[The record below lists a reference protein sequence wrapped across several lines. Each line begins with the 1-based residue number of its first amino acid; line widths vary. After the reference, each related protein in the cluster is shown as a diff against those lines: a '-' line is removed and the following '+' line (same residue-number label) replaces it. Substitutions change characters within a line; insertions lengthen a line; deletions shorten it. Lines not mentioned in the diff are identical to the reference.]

1 MKSIICSQKGKIRM
15 ALEDIKIGKTI
26 EEIQEGDSLTVTEVI
41 ELKDILLYLGLT
53 NDNNPLYLQYDYTQA
68 TRYKKPVVPPVL
80 LMGILTSNVS
90 KHLPGPGS
98 NVVDLSLDIL
108 EPIHHNST
116 ITFEFE
122 IKRVDERREQVMIMV
137 EGSSLS
143 GERLLEAELI
153 VETPEKL
160 INVDNENK

>member
-1 MKSIICSQKGKIRM
+1 MKSIIYSQKGKIRM

-160 INVDNENK
+160 INVDDENK

>member
-1 MKSIICSQKGKIRM
+1 M

-26 EEIQEGDSLTVTEVI
+26 DEIEEGDSLSVTEVI

-53 NDNNPLYLQYDYTQA
+53 NDNNPLYLQYDYTQL
-68 TRYKKPVVPPVL
+68 TKYKKPLVPAVL
-80 LMGILTSNVS
+80 IMGILTSNVS

-98 NVVDLSLDIL
+98 NVVDVSLDLL
-108 EPIHHNST
+108 EPIHHSTT

-122 IKRVDERREQVMIMV
+122 VKRVDERREQVTIAV
-137 EGSSLS
+137 EGNSLS
-143 GERLLEAELI
+143 GDRLLEAELI

-160 INVDNENK
+160 IVSHPETIE

>member
-1 MKSIICSQKGKIRM
+1 MQKGTIAM

-26 EEIQEGDSLTVTEVI
+26 DEIEEGDSLSVTEVI

-53 NDNNPLYLQYDYTQA
+53 NDNNPLYLQYDYTQL
-68 TRYKKPVVPPVL
+68 TKYKKPIVPAVL
-80 LMGILTSNVS
+80 IMGILTSNVS

-98 NVVDLSLDIL
+98 NVVDVSLDIL
-108 EPIHHNST
+108 EPIHHNTT

-122 IKRVDERREQVMIMV
+122 VKRVDERREQVTIAV
-137 EGSSLS
+137 EGNSLS
-143 GERLLEAELI
+143 GDRLVEAELI

-160 INVDNENK
+160 IVSHPETIE

>member
-1 MKSIICSQKGKIRM
+1 MQKGTIAM

-26 EEIQEGDSLTVTEVI
+26 DEIEEGDSLSVTEVI

-53 NDNNPLYLQYDYTQA
+53 NDNNPLYLQYDYTQL
-68 TRYKKPVVPPVL
+68 TKYKKPIVPAVL
-80 LMGILTSNVS
+80 IIGILTSNVS

-98 NVVDLSLDIL
+98 NVVDVSLDLL
-108 EPIHHNST
+108 EPIHHSTT

-122 IKRVDERREQVMIMV
+122 VKRVDERREQVTIAV
-137 EGSSLS
+137 EGNSLS
-143 GERLLEAELI
+143 GDRLLEAELI

-160 INVDNENK
+160 IVSHPETIE

>member
-1 MKSIICSQKGKIRM
+1 MQKGTITM

-26 EEIQEGDSLTVTEVI
+26 DEIEEGDSLSVTEVI

-53 NDNNPLYLQYDYTQA
+53 NDNNPLYLQYDYTQL
-68 TRYKKPVVPPVL
+68 TKYKKPLVPAVL
-80 LMGILTSNVS
+80 IMGILTSNVS

-98 NVVDLSLDIL
+98 NVVDVSLDIL
-108 EPIHHNST
+108 EPIHHSTT

-122 IKRVDERREQVMIMV
+122 VKRVDERREQVTIAV
-137 EGSSLS
+137 EGNSLS
-143 GERLLEAELI
+143 GDRLLEAELI

-160 INVDNENK
+160 IVSHPETIE

>member
-1 MKSIICSQKGKIRM
+1 MQKGTIAM

-26 EEIQEGDSLTVTEVI
+26 DEIEEGDSLSVTEVI

-53 NDNNPLYLQYDYTQA
+53 NDNNPLYLQYDYTQL
-68 TRYKKPVVPPVL
+68 TKYKKPLVPAVL
-80 LMGILTSNVS
+80 IMGILTSNVS

-98 NVVDLSLDIL
+98 NVVDVSLDIL
-108 EPIHHNST
+108 EPIHHNTT

-122 IKRVDERREQVMIMV
+122 VKRVDERREQVTIAV
-137 EGSSLS
+137 EGNSLS
-143 GERLLEAELI
+143 GDRLVEAELI

-160 INVDNENK
+160 IVSHPETIE

>member
-1 MKSIICSQKGKIRM
+1 MQKGTIAM

-26 EEIQEGDSLTVTEVI
+26 DEIEEGDSLSVTEVI

-53 NDNNPLYLQYDYTQA
+53 NDNNPLYLQYDYTQL
-68 TRYKKPVVPPVL
+68 TKYKKPIVPAVL
-80 LMGILTSNVS
+80 IMGILTSNVS

-98 NVVDLSLDIL
+98 NVVDVSLDIL
-108 EPIHHNST
+108 EPIHHSTT

-122 IKRVDERREQVMIMV
+122 VKRVDERREQVTIEV
-137 EGSSLS
+137 EGNSLS
-143 GERLLEAELI
+143 GDRLLEAELI

-160 INVDNENK
+160 IVSHPETIE

>member
-1 MKSIICSQKGKIRM
+1 MQKGTIAM

-26 EEIQEGDSLTVTEVI
+26 DEIEEGDSLSVTEVI

-53 NDNNPLYLQYDYTQA
+53 NDNNPLYLQYDYTQL
-68 TRYKKPVVPPVL
+68 TKYKKPLVPAVL
-80 LMGILTSNVS
+80 IIGILTSNVS

-98 NVVDLSLDIL
+98 NVVDVSLDIL
-108 EPIHHNST
+108 EPIHHSTT

-122 IKRVDERREQVMIMV
+122 VKRVDERREQVTIAV
-137 EGSSLS
+137 EGNSLS
-143 GERLLEAELI
+143 GDRLLEAELI

-160 INVDNENK
+160 IVSHPETIE

>member
-1 MKSIICSQKGKIRM
+1 M

-26 EEIQEGDSLTVTEVI
+26 DEIEEGDSLSVTEVI

-53 NDNNPLYLQYDYTQA
+53 NDNNPLYLQYDYTQL
-68 TRYKKPVVPPVL
+68 TKYKKPIVPAVL
-80 LMGILTSNVS
+80 IMGILTSNVS

-98 NVVDLSLDIL
+98 NVVDVSLDIL
-108 EPIHHNST
+108 EPIHHSTT

-122 IKRVDERREQVMIMV
+122 VKRVDERREQVTIEV
-137 EGSSLS
+137 EGNSLS
-143 GERLLEAELI
+143 GDRLLEAELI

-160 INVDNENK
+160 IVSHPETIE

>member
-1 MKSIICSQKGKIRM
+1 MQKGTITM

-26 EEIQEGDSLTVTEVI
+26 DEIEEGDSLSVTEVI

-53 NDNNPLYLQYDYTQA
+53 NDNNPLYLQYDYTQL
-68 TRYKKPVVPPVL
+68 TKYKKPIVPAVL
-80 LMGILTSNVS
+80 IMGILTSNVS

-98 NVVDLSLDIL
+98 NVVDVSLDIL
-108 EPIHHNST
+108 EPIHHSTT

-122 IKRVDERREQVMIMV
+122 VKRVDERREQVTIAV
-137 EGSSLS
+137 EGNSLS
-143 GERLLEAELI
+143 GDRLLEAELI

-160 INVDNENK
+160 IVSHPETIE

>member
-1 MKSIICSQKGKIRM
+1 MQKGTIAM

-26 EEIQEGDSLTVTEVI
+26 DEIEEGDSLSVTEVI

-53 NDNNPLYLQYDYTQA
+53 NDNNPLYLQYDYTQL
-68 TRYKKPVVPPVL
+68 TKYKKPLVPAVL
-80 LMGILTSNVS
+80 IMGILTSNVS

-98 NVVDLSLDIL
+98 NVVDVSLDIL
-108 EPIHHNST
+108 EPIHHSTT

-122 IKRVDERREQVMIMV
+122 VKRVDERREQVTIAV
-137 EGSSLS
+137 EGNSLS
-143 GERLLEAELI
+143 GDRLLEAELI

-160 INVDNENK
+160 IVSHPETIE

>member
-1 MKSIICSQKGKIRM
+1 MQKGTIAM

-26 EEIQEGDSLTVTEVI
+26 DEIEEGDSLSVTEVI

-53 NDNNPLYLQYDYTQA
+53 NDNNPLYLQYDYTQL
-68 TRYKKPVVPPVL
+68 TKYKKPIVPAVL
-80 LMGILTSNVS
+80 IIGILTSNVS

-98 NVVDLSLDIL
+98 NVVDVSLDIL
-108 EPIHHNST
+108 EPIHHSTT

-122 IKRVDERREQVMIMV
+122 VKRVDERREQVTIEV
-137 EGSSLS
+137 EGNSLS
-143 GERLLEAELI
+143 GDRLLEAELI

-160 INVDNENK
+160 IVSHPETIE

>member
-1 MKSIICSQKGKIRM
+1 MQKGTIAM

-26 EEIQEGDSLTVTEVI
+26 DEIEEGDSLSVTEVI

-53 NDNNPLYLQYDYTQA
+53 NDNNPLYLQYDYTQL
-68 TRYKKPVVPPVL
+68 TKYKKPIVPAVL
-80 LMGILTSNVS
+80 IMGILTSNVS

-98 NVVDLSLDIL
+98 NVVDVSLDIL
-108 EPIHHNST
+108 EPIHHSTT

-122 IKRVDERREQVMIMV
+122 VKRVDERREQVTIAV
-137 EGSSLS
+137 EGNSLS
-143 GERLLEAELI
+143 GDRLLEAELI

-160 INVDNENK
+160 IVSHPETIE

>member
-1 MKSIICSQKGKIRM
+1 MQKGTIAM

-26 EEIQEGDSLTVTEVI
+26 DEIEEGDSLSVTEVI

-53 NDNNPLYLQYDYTQA
+53 NDNNPLYLQYDYTQL
-68 TRYKKPVVPPVL
+68 TKYKKPLVPAVL
-80 LMGILTSNVS
+80 IMGILTSNVS

-98 NVVDLSLDIL
+98 NVVDVSLDIL
-108 EPIHHNST
+108 EPIHHNTT

-122 IKRVDERREQVMIMV
+122 VKRVDERREQVTIAV
-137 EGSSLS
+137 EGNSLS
-143 GERLLEAELI
+143 GDRLLEAELI

-160 INVDNENK
+160 IVSHPETIE

>member
-1 MKSIICSQKGKIRM
+1 MQKGTIAM

-26 EEIQEGDSLTVTEVI
+26 DEIEEGDSLSVTEVI

-53 NDNNPLYLQYDYTQA
+53 NDNNPLYLQYDYTQL
-68 TRYKKPVVPPVL
+68 TKYKKPIVPAVL
-80 LMGILTSNVS
+80 IIGILTSNVS

-98 NVVDLSLDIL
+98 NVVDVSLDIL
-108 EPIHHNST
+108 EPIHHSTT

-122 IKRVDERREQVMIMV
+122 VKRVDERREQVTIAV
-137 EGSSLS
+137 EGNSLS
-143 GERLLEAELI
+143 GDRLLEAELI

-160 INVDNENK
+160 IVSHPETIE

>member
-1 MKSIICSQKGKIRM
+1 M

-26 EEIQEGDSLTVTEVI
+26 DEIEEGDSLSVTEVI

-53 NDNNPLYLQYDYTQA
+53 NDNNPLYLQYDYTQL
-68 TRYKKPVVPPVL
+68 TKYKKPLVPAVL
-80 LMGILTSNVS
+80 IMGILTSNVS

-98 NVVDLSLDIL
+98 NVVDVSLDIL
-108 EPIHHNST
+108 EPIHHSTT

-122 IKRVDERREQVMIMV
+122 VKRVDERREQVTIAV
-137 EGSSLS
+137 EGNSHS
-143 GERLLEAELI
+143 GDRLLEAELI

-160 INVDNENK
+160 IVSHPETIE

>member
-1 MKSIICSQKGKIRM
+1 M

>member
-1 MKSIICSQKGKIRM
+1 MQKGTITM

-26 EEIQEGDSLTVTEVI
+26 DEIKEGDSLSVTEVI

-53 NDNNPLYLQYDYTQA
+53 NDNNPLYLQYDYTQL
-68 TRYKKPVVPPVL
+68 TKYKKPLVPAVL
-80 LMGILTSNVS
+80 IMGILTSNVS

-98 NVVDLSLDIL
+98 NVVDVSLDLL
-108 EPIHHNST
+108 EPIHHSTT

-122 IKRVDERREQVMIMV
+122 VKRVDERREQVTIAV
-137 EGSSLS
+137 EGNSLS
-143 GERLLEAELI
+143 GDRLLEAELI

-160 INVDNENK
+160 IVSHPETIE

>member
-1 MKSIICSQKGKIRM
+1 MQKGTIAM

-26 EEIQEGDSLTVTEVI
+26 DEIEEGDSLSVTEVI

-53 NDNNPLYLQYDYTQA
+53 NDNNPLYLQYDYTQL
-68 TRYKKPVVPPVL
+68 TKYKKPLVPAVL
-80 LMGILTSNVS
+80 IIGILTSNVS

-98 NVVDLSLDIL
+98 NVVDVSLDLL
-108 EPIHHNST
+108 EPIHHSTT

-122 IKRVDERREQVMIMV
+122 VKRVDERREQVTIAV
-137 EGSSLS
+137 EGNSLS
-143 GERLLEAELI
+143 GDRLLEAELI

-160 INVDNENK
+160 IVSHPETIE

>member
-160 INVDNENK
+160 INVDDENK

>member
-1 MKSIICSQKGKIRM
+1 MQKGTIAM

-26 EEIQEGDSLTVTEVI
+26 DEIEEGDSLSVTEVI

-53 NDNNPLYLQYDYTQA
+53 NDNNPLYLQYDYTQL
-68 TRYKKPVVPPVL
+68 TKYKKPLVPAVL
-80 LMGILTSNVS
+80 IMGILTSNVS

-98 NVVDLSLDIL
+98 NVVDVSLDIL
-108 EPIHHNST
+108 EPIHHSTT

-122 IKRVDERREQVMIMV
+122 VKRVDERREQVTIAV
-137 EGSSLS
+137 EGNSLS
-143 GERLLEAELI
+143 GDRLVEAELI

-160 INVDNENK
+160 IVSHPETIE

>member
-1 MKSIICSQKGKIRM
+1 MQKGTIAM

-26 EEIQEGDSLTVTEVI
+26 DEIEEGDSLSVTEVI

-53 NDNNPLYLQYDYTQA
+53 NDNNPLYLQYDYTQL
-68 TRYKKPVVPPVL
+68 TKYKKPLVPAVL
-80 LMGILTSNVS
+80 IMGILTSNVS

-98 NVVDLSLDIL
+98 NVVDVSLDLL
-108 EPIHHNST
+108 EPIHHSTT

-122 IKRVDERREQVMIMV
+122 VKRVDERREQVTIAV
-137 EGSSLS
+137 EGNSLS
-143 GERLLEAELI
+143 GDRLLEAELI

-160 INVDNENK
+160 IVSHPETIE

>member
-1 MKSIICSQKGKIRM
+1 M

-26 EEIQEGDSLTVTEVI
+26 DEIEEGDSLSVTEVI

-53 NDNNPLYLQYDYTQA
+53 NDNNPLYLQYDYTQL
-68 TRYKKPVVPPVL
+68 TKYKKPIVPAVL
-80 LMGILTSNVS
+80 IIGILTSNVS

-98 NVVDLSLDIL
+98 NVVDVSLDIL
-108 EPIHHNST
+108 EPIHHSTT

-122 IKRVDERREQVMIMV
+122 VKRVDERREQVTIAV
-137 EGSSLS
+137 EGNSLS
-143 GERLLEAELI
+143 GDRLLEAELI

-160 INVDNENK
+160 IVSHPETIE

>member
-1 MKSIICSQKGKIRM
+1 MQKGTIAM

-26 EEIQEGDSLTVTEVI
+26 DEIEEGDSLSVTEVI

-53 NDNNPLYLQYDYTQA
+53 NDNNPLYLQYDYTQL
-68 TRYKKPVVPPVL
+68 TKYKKPIVPAVL
-80 LMGILTSNVS
+80 IMGILTSNVS

-98 NVVDLSLDIL
+98 NVVDVSLDIL
-108 EPIHHNST
+108 EPIHHSTT

-122 IKRVDERREQVMIMV
+122 VKRVDERREQVTIEV
-137 EGSSLS
+137 EGNSLS
-143 GERLLEAELI
+143 GDRLLEAELI

-160 INVDNENK
+160 IVSHPEIIE